1 VIVLPQTSK
10 DNAIAVA
17 KRLHEAIR
25 DTVWL
30 KNAGLNVHITPSVGV
45 ASYPLDS
52 KTKVGLLHLAD
63 EAMYLVKNTSRD
75 NVAAANVGIVPA

>member
-1 VIVLPQTSK
+1 MTSALWPRGKLIGGRGGFEPQTPLG
-10 DNAIAVA
+10 A
-17 KRLHEAIR
+17 
-25 DTVWL
+25 
-30 KNAGLNVHITPSVGV
+30 
-45 ASYPLDS
+45 ASYPVDS